1 VSDFLIALV
10 ELLEAEGRAAKRHVL
25 RAGAGLGLLF
35 AAIVL
40 FLAGMGFLVAAAY
53 VTLAGALSPS
63 VALVICGAVVLVLGG
78 ATTWIA
84 RRVAR

>member
-1 VSDFLIALV
+1 MSDFLIALV
-10 ELLEAEGRAAKRHVL
+10 ELLEAEGRAAKRHAL
-25 RAGAGLGLLF
+25 RTGTGLGLLL

-40 FLAGMGFLVAAAY
+40 FLAGTGFLVAAAY
-53 VTLAGALSPS
+53 VALSGALPPS
-63 VALVICGAVVLVLGG
+63 VALVICGALVLILGG